1 MQIFIEI
8 LVAAAMGMTVAVLVA
23 RRPRWFWPILIIG
36 SILGTGPRLFGYFFW
51 DELIMGAVIL
61 GALVGGIPGDLFRS
75 VNDRMVCFLIWIGY
89 IFIES
94 FIGIV
99 VNNDIRIIRWSLYY
113 LMLGILLL
121 LINKEK
127 RFPFPSRRTFVS
139 LVLITTTFY
148 YAGYILHGIVFEYWL
163 GVPKLG
169 RFMDQFMKEGFLWSG
184 SAIAVFPTL
193 LAMPV
198 AVFAI
203 REDSVGIRVL
213 AVISIM
219 LMMVTAFYY
228 DSRISWVVIFFIF
241 FVSIKKIGL
250 TRVALMI
257 SIFGIVYMSYI
268 PQPLQR
274 LGEFFYGT
282 FQSTQ
287 ALWSPGESDVTRKLQ
302 FEASI
307 HRLLDNP
314 GTFMVGDGI
323 YSHRYTILPHIQEL
337 HKLYLPVQ
345 KFLIPGHKET
355 RDDTADDIKLFR
367 TTAFS
372 ALLIDTGII
381 GIMLYTLNF
390 IFMGLK
396 VLRSRTSGTSIF
408 LAVIFL
414 AYMWHFNN
422 NICDVVLLYLL
433 IMPNGIIEQ
442 LINQEGK
449 AAYS

>member
-8 LVAAAMGMTVAVLVA
+8 LAAAVLGMIVAVSVA
-23 RRPRWFWPILIIG
+23 KRPRWFWPILIIG

-61 GALVGGIPGDLFRS
+61 GALAGGIPGNLFRS

-94 FIGIV
+94 FVGIAI
-99 VNNDIRIIRWSLYY
+99 NNDLRIIRWSLFY
-113 LMLGILLL
+113 LMLGMLLL
-121 LINKEK
+121 VIGKEQ
-127 RFPFPSRRTFVS
+127 RFPFPEKRSFFV
-139 LVLITTTFY
+139 LVLMTTTLY
-148 YAGYILHGIVFEYWL
+148 YIGYLLHGMALEYWF

-198 AVFAI
+198 AAFGI
-203 REDSVGIRVL
+203 REDSVGVRVL

-219 LMMVTAFYY
+219 LMMITAFYY

-241 FVSIKKIGL
+241 FASIKKIGL
-250 TRVALMI
+250 TRVALVI
-257 SIFGIVYMSYI
+257 SIFGVVYMSYI
-268 PQPLQR
+268 PQPLER

-282 FQSTQ
+282 FESTQ
-287 ALWSPGESDVTRKLQ
+287 ALWSPGKSDVTRKLQ
-302 FEASI
+302 FEASM

-314 GTFMVGDGI
+314 KTFMVGDGI

-337 HKLYLPVQ
+337 HKLYLPEQ
-345 KFLIPGHKET
+345 RFLIPGHKET
-355 RDDTADDIKLFR
+355 RDDTADDITLFR

-396 VLRSRTSGTSIF
+396 VLRSRTSGTWIF

-442 LINQEGK
+442 LINQERK
-449 AAYS
+449 AAHS